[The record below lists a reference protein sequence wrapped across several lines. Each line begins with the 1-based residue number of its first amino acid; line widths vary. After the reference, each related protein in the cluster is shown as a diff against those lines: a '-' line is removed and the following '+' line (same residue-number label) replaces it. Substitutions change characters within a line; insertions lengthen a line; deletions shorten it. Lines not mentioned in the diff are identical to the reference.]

1 MNTQLFSIRLLT
13 SFYHIHYQYY
23 KCIMEK
29 VSGLYTVNNRSSEM
43 KKKSSKK
50 HDYDHKELIFTTYL
64 EVCSTELKTSSI
76 HSVTILLY
84 IRC

>member
-1 MNTQLFSIRLLT
+1 
-13 SFYHIHYQYY
+13 
-23 KCIMEK
+23 MET

-43 KKKSSKK
+43 KKKTSTKK

-64 EVCSTELKTSSI
+64 EVCSTELKTDSI

-84 IRC
+84 MRYWNPK